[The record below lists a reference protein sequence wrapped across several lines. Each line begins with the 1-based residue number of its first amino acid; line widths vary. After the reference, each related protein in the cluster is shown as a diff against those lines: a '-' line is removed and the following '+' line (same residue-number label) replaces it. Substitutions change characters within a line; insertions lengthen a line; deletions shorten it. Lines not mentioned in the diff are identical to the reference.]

1 MLLTDLEGRICW
13 LYYLQLS
20 LVYEVLIEA
29 IDVVKFHVELSQ
41 VGNIKKVFNKIKYIR
56 SDLDIRYV
64 YFTSRCLKEGSCFI
78 VFFVYVCIWIR
89 PRLLIGCVLVIFLVW
104 WVVFFLLFVFVLCL
118 ACPMLP
124 VYLDCPFFIVPSVFS
139 KIYLMIKISKIDKC
153 IHSVIKLI
161 SI

>member
-89 PRLLIGCVLVIFLVW
+89 PRLLIGCVLVIFLV
-104 WVVFFLLFVFVLCL
+104 
-118 ACPMLP
+118 
-124 VYLDCPFFIVPSVFS
+124 
-139 KIYLMIKISKIDKC
+139 
-153 IHSVIKLI
+153 
-161 SI
+161 